1 MQANKVR
8 AGIVAAFFFALSCGA
23 ADNYP
28 TRPIRVLA
36 GGAAGGP
43 IDIMA
48 RVVGQK
54 LADIVGQ
61 TIVIDA
67 GRTFH

>member
-8 AGIVAAFFFALSCGA
+8 AGIVAAFFLALSCSA

-43 IDIMA
+43 IDIMG
-48 RVVGQK
+48 RVVGQ
-54 LADIVGQ
+54 
-61 TIVIDA
+61 
-67 GRTFH
+67 